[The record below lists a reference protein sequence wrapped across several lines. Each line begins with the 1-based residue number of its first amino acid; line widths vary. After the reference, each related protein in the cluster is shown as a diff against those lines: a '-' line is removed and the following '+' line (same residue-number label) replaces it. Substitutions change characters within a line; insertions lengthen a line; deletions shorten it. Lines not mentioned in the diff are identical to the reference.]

1 MIGLEARRI
10 GMGVGAVQSQHRHSF
25 RGGKKIP
32 VVGGEAESIRRGRR
46 HRRSIGDGQKFQKIV
61 PEHRQ
66 AVAGSERMHAGRRE
80 AETERL
86 PIQRSLRQIA
96 DTNDEMIDS
105 AGHGISGLRADRN
118 RRLHRGAKHCCCGP
132 AQENLLQG
140 QRLSVTNWTAM
151 TYILPPLNAL
161 RAFEA
166 AARHL
171 SFKLAAHEL
180 HVTPAA
186 VGQQVKA
193 LEARLGVRLFERL
206 HKQLVLTAAGQ
217 AYLPEISDGFRRIA
231 DATAQLKPVG
241 AVLLQLGVHGSFD
254 LRRLE
259 LEEFRASHAEI
270 GLRVLQPAGLHELI
284 EGKVDV
290 LIARGLGNHPG
301 YRCDRVT
308 EGSGLGDWLIAPAGT
323 ADCPEISGFRDW
335 LRGLPA
341 ENALAL
347 HRRRRLV
354 GIVRS

>member
-1 MIGLEARRI
+1 
-10 GMGVGAVQSQHRHSF
+10 
-25 RGGKKIP
+25 
-32 VVGGEAESIRRGRR
+32 
-46 HRRSIGDGQKFQKIV
+46 
-61 PEHRQ
+61 
-66 AVAGSERMHAGRRE
+66 
-80 AETERL
+80 
-86 PIQRSLRQIA
+86 
-96 DTNDEMIDS
+96 
-105 AGHGISGLRADRN
+105 
-118 RRLHRGAKHCCCGP
+118 
-132 AQENLLQG
+132 
-140 QRLSVTNWTAM
+140 M

-206 HKQLVLTAAGQ
+206 HKQLVLTEAGQ

-259 LEEFRASHAEI
+259 LEQFRANHAEI

-284 EGKVDV
+284 EGKVDL
-290 LIARGLGNHPG
+290 LIARGLGHHPG

-308 EGSGLGDWLIAPAGT
+308 EGSGLGDWLIAPVGT
-323 ADCPEISGFRDW
+323 ADCPEIASFRDW
-335 LRGLPA
+335 LRDLPA

-354 GIVRS
+354 GIIRS